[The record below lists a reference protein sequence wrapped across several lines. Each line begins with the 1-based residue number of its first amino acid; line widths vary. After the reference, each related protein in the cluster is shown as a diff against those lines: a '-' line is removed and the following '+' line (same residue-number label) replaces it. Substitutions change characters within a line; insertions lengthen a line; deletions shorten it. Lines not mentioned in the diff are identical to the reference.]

1 MLKALYGSE
10 FVQGSV
16 DLDGELLAENPGEQ
30 EKFIKEVY
38 EGTLNHREEI
48 DELISSFT
56 VGWKVERLAVLD
68 RNILRMAIYEMLY
81 SEETPAAVVMNEAI
95 ELAKE
100 YGTDQAPKFINGI
113 LDRIWKENE
122 SPEEDVKS

>member
-10 FVQGSV
+10 FVQGRV

-30 EKFIKEVY
+30 RDFIEEVY
-38 EGTLNHREEI
+38 QGTLNHREEI
-48 DELISSFT
+48 DKLISSFT

-81 SEETPAAVVMNEAI
+81 SEGTPAAVVMNEAI

-100 YGTDQAPKFINGI
+100 YGTDNAPKFINGI
-113 LDRIWKENE
+113 LDRIWKENK
-122 SPEEDVKS
+122 SREEDVKS